1 MLYKNNQS
9 NNKSTQGLKLRNNK
23 QYAWDIYKVAEDSN
37 EWLSR
42 HFDKT
47 YDEMMLILTEGKS
60 REDFD
65 VQICQYLYKSFM
77 VINETNDEVY
87 LLQVFQ

>member
-1 MLYKNNQS
+1 M
-9 NNKSTQGLKLRNNK
+9 RNNK
-23 QYAWDIYKVAEDSN
+23 RYAWDIYKVTVDSN

>member
-1 MLYKNNQS
+1 M
-9 NNKSTQGLKLRNNK
+9 RNNK
-23 QYAWDIYKVAEDSN
+23 RFTWDIYKVTEGFN

-65 VQICQYLYKSFM
+65 VQICQYLYQCFM
-77 VINETNDEVY
+77 VVNERTDEVY
-87 LLQVFQ
+87 LLQIFQ

>member
-1 MLYKNNQS
+1 MRKN
-9 NNKSTQGLKLRNNK
+9 KL
-23 QYAWDIYKVAEDSN
+23 YAWDIYKVTEDDN

-65 VQICQYLYKSFM
+65 VQICQYLYQSFI

-87 LLQVFQ
+87 LLQIFQ

>member
-1 MLYKNNQS
+1 M
-9 NNKSTQGLKLRNNK
+9 RNNK

-47 YDEMMLILTEGKS
+47 YDEMMLMITGGEP
-60 REDFD
+60 RENFD
-65 VQICQYLYKSFM
+65 VQIFQEFYQCFM
-77 VINETNDEVY
+77 ITNEKKEEVY
-87 LLQVFQ
+87 LLQIFQ